1 MTDISNSHPIYY
13 YKLVRDKIPS
23 IIREKGHQPAV
34 SSLSGQEWTRAASQ
48 KLLEEAYELFTA
60 ITNGDKESVLK
71 ESSDVL
77 EITLTILKQQNYS
90 FDDLLA
96 ELEKRREQRG
106 GFEQG
111 LFLESVDGQ
120 FLGARLKQSPGFVCT
135 HLDTNSLLELFR
147 GELERS
153 DKAWIASAFYS
164 PAITNILT
172 SEFERFICKG
182 GEARVILSTMNGF
195 IKPEYLVHLRDYV
208 PELKV
213 KVFHPSEIPFDKHP
227 QRDFH
232 VKAYIFKHRTGK
244 GSAII
249 GSSNLSQG
257 GFSDNI
263 EWNYYTPGEINL
275 PFYEN
280 QTPWEKIVQEFDSLW
295 ENQCVHITDDFLDGY
310 RERHRDV
317 FQEREKPPDTYGY
330 EGQSSTQWSVLAD
343 SSAVYGTSKQSIIEP
358 ESIQPNVAQSEALEG
373 LKKLRTRKA
382 RSGAVIAAT
391 GVGKT
396 YLAAFDFI
404 QSGKDKCLFIAHR
417 EDILRKARESFSH
430 VLGPEG
436 LEIFSG
442 RSKDVSYGSKAV
454 FAMIQTLGRQGNM
467 KRFHPR
473 EFDYIVMDEFHH
485 AMANTYRKVLDYF
498 QPDFLLGLTATPE
511 RMDGRDVLWLCDY
524 NIAYE
529 MRLFQ
534 AIDKELLAP
543 FQYFAVHDPTDY
555 AQIAWKRTDYDQEEL
570 TMALAN
576 DTRNALIANNLKKFL
591 PYQGKIKALAFCSSV
606 DHAHYTAN
614 RLTQEHGLEATA
626 LVGDSSQE
634 QREKVIARLEK
645 ENDPLKVICC
655 VDIFNEGV
663 DIPRLSHV
671 LLLRP
676 TQSFTVF
683 LQQLGRGL
691 RKVQTNDVNKHLVV
705 IDFVGNYRS
714 AHVAPLALAGYTS
727 FEEYIRDSAR
737 TRGSKSGMSNPPLGC
752 FVSPDLEVQRI
763 WDSKLREIVP
773 MPRGEQLRD
782 LYDEVVQDL
791 GLISPGLCEFYA
803 DPQRADPHAFIKH
816 FGSWIKTKKYFDD
829 LSNTENSLL
838 STQGESFL
846 EYLEKDLNPVKSY
859 KMVVLKTLLSLKG
872 TSWKIDDIASGFLNY
887 YLQHPEHIYDY
898 DELDK
903 QDNPANLSLQ
913 LVKRHIT
920 KMPLYYLSN
929 KSNDW
934 FILDRE
940 QDKFSL
946 KADLVDYW
954 NNKNYKMLV
963 LDRVKYALARYFYR
977 KTK

>member
-1 MTDISNSHPIYY
+1 MPNDSGSHPIYY
-13 YKLVRDKIPS
+13 HKLVRDKIPS
-23 IIREKGHQPAV
+23 IIRDNYYQPTV
-34 SSLSGQEWTRAASQ
+34 SSLSGQDLTQAANQ
-48 KLLEEAYELFTA
+48 KLLEEVYELFTEVQ
-60 ITNGDKESVLK
+60 IGEESSVLK
-71 ESSDVL
+71 ESADVL
-77 EITLTILKQQNYS
+77 EVVLTILKQLGYS
-90 FDDLLA
+90 FDDLIS
-96 ELEKRREQRG
+96 EMERRRKQRG

-120 FLGARLKQSPGFVCT
+120 CLGARLEQSPGFVCT
-135 HLDTNSLLELFR
+135 HLDTDSLLELFR
-147 GELERS
+147 GEMERS

-195 IKPEYLVHLRDYV
+195 IKPEYLTHLRDYV

-213 KVFHPSEIPFDKHP
+213 KVFHPHETPYHVHP

-257 GFSDNI
+257 GFFENI
-263 EWNYYTPGEINL
+263 EWNYYTAGEINL
-275 PFYEN
+275 PFKN
-280 QTPWEKIVQEFDSLW
+280 KQTPWEKIVHEFEALW
-295 ENQCVHITDDFLDGY
+295 ANECVHVTDDFLAGY

-317 FQEREKPPDTYGY
+317 FQEREKPFDTYGT
-330 EGQSSTQWSVLAD
+330 EGQSSNQPGIGAD
-343 SSAVYGTSKQSIIEP
+343 SSAAYGERKQFKR
-358 ESIQPNVAQSEALEG
+358 ESVSPNIAQGEALEG
-373 LKKLRTRKA
+373 LLKLRKRKA

-417 EDILRKARESFSH
+417 EDILRKARKSFSH

-442 RSKDVSYGSKAV
+442 WSKEISHGSRAV
-454 FAMIQTLGRQGNM
+454 FAMIQTLGRQDNLE
-467 KRFHPR
+467 RFHPR

-485 AMANTYRKVLDYF
+485 AMAATYRRVLEYF

-570 TMALAN
+570 TKALTN
-576 DTRNALIANNLKKFL
+576 DTRTALIANNLKKFL

-606 DHAHYTAN
+606 DHAQYTAS
-614 RLTQEHGLEATA
+614 RLTQEHDFEALA
-626 LVGDSSQE
+626 LVGDSSQG
-634 QREKVIARLEK
+634 QREEAVARLEDEK
-645 ENDPLKVICC
+645 DPLKVICC
-655 VDIFNEGV
+655 VDIFNEGT
-663 DIPRLSHV
+663 DIPKLSHV

-691 RKVQTNDVNKHLVV
+691 RKVQTQNVAKHLVV
-705 IDFVGNYRS
+705 IDFVGNFRT

-727 FEEYIRDSAR
+727 IQEFAQESN
-737 TRGSKSGMSNPPLGC
+737 GSKSSKLDLSNPPKGC

-763 WDSKLREIVP
+763 WESKLREIAP
-773 MPRGEQLRD
+773 MSRGEQLRA

-791 GLISPGLCEFYA
+791 GLTSPGLCEFYA
-803 DPQRADPHAFIKH
+803 DPKKADPHAFIKY
-816 FGSWIKTKKYFDD
+816 FGSWIQTKKVFDD
-829 LSNTENSLL
+829 LSDIEQSLL
-838 STQGESFL
+838 GTQGESFL

-859 KMVVLKTLLSLKG
+859 KMVVLKTLLSFDG
-872 TSWKIDDIASGFLNY
+872 ISWNVSEIAQGFLNY
-887 YLQHPEHIYDY
+887 YLDHPEHLSDY
-898 DELDK
+898 DELAK
-903 QDNPANLSLQ
+903 QEKPEEISLQ
-913 LVKRHIT
+913 RIERHIMN
-920 KMPLYYLSN
+920 MPLNYLSN
-929 KSNDW
+929 KDKDW

-940 QDKFSL
+940 QKVFSV
-946 KADLVDYW
+946 KDDLVDYW
-954 NNKNYKMLV
+954 SKAFYRQLI
-963 LDRVKYALARYFYR
+963 LDRTDYVLARYFYR
-977 KTK
+977 KAI